1 MAQPPSGQPSK
12 SLPPKNEWKILATLN
27 KQAFE
32 CSDLYVKSMKD
43 FCGPNAVERIV
54 RTSSNF
60 AEKSMDVIESKDSVA
75 ELERALAVETNEID
89 AACGALEIL
98 SGTRKELDKKLLII
112 RGAGVGKK

>member
-1 MAQPPSGQPSK
+1 
-12 SLPPKNEWKILATLN
+12 
-27 KQAFE
+27 
-32 CSDLYVKSMKD
+32 
-43 FCGPNAVERIV
+43 
-54 RTSSNF
+54 
-60 AEKSMDVIESKDSVA
+60 MDVIESKDSVA